1 MKTLNRLAPYDW
13 AGFFHTRL
21 TSTSAEAPVGGSKN
35 GGWKVMFNDKPM
47 SWGDAAVILAMSIPS
62 ASTWAAMV
70 WSTDAIVGSPAFEA
84 GISSQM
90 KIIGVNG
97 RVFTQELLSDA
108 LKSAKGTS
116 KPITLLVVVDDYFRT
131 CTITY
136 HDGARY
142 PHLERV
148 EGRPDYLD
156 ELIKPQVASH

>member
-1 MKTLNRLAPYDW
+1 
-13 AGFFHTRL
+13 
-21 TSTSAEAPVGGSKN
+21 VGGSKN

-97 RVFTQELLSDA
+97 RVYTPELLSDA
-108 LKSAKGTS
+108 IKSAKGAS
-116 KPITLLVVVDDYFRT
+116 QPITLLVAVDGYFRT

-136 HDGARY
+136 HDGRY
-142 PHLERV
+142 PHLAHDV
-148 EGRPDYLD
+148 SGRT
-156 ELIKPQVASH
+156 ISTS